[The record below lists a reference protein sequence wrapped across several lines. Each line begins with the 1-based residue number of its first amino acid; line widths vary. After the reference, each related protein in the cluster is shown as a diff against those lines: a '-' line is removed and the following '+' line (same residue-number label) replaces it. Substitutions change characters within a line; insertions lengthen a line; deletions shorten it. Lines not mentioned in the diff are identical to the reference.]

1 MLWHSESMDY
11 FLFGMQTWI
20 IWCSSYSFFSV
31 FPCVSFN
38 KDTFGGIN
46 QPNKY
51 RNSTLLPNG
60 MISCISQ
67 KIDLEI
73 QQRTYHK
80 LLFKLL
86 PRIFI
91 PVTICI
97 YTPFCLPGMPM
108 VIVSQTNVFCRFT
121 SVIKERFDMLEKPW
135 LEPSSDFIQLI
146 WSTRIHLF
154 SSHNNSPFLAIY
166 QTFDKLIFFRVSTF
180 LFKRLEDDRELH
192 IIVMILPWYTIIA
205 TMNRWLV
212 SNKGIYL

>member
-1 MLWHSESMDY
+1 MDY

-51 RNSTLLPNG
+51 RNRTLLPNG

-67 KIDLEI
+67 KIDLII
-73 QQRTYHK
+73 QQKHIINCCLSYYQEF
-80 LLFKLL
+80 LL
-86 PRIFI
+86 
-91 PVTICI
+91 TICI

-108 VIVSQTNVFCRFT
+108 VIVSQPNVFCRFT
-121 SVIKERFDMLEKPW
+121 TVIKERFDMLEKPW

-146 WSTRIHLF
+146 WSTRIYLF
-154 SSHNNSPFLAIY
+154 SSHNNSPLLAIY
-166 QTFDKLIFFRVSTF
+166 QTLDKLIFFGVSTF
-180 LFKRLEDDRELH
+180 LFKRL
-192 IIVMILPWYTIIA
+192 
-205 TMNRWLV
+205 
-212 SNKGIYL
+212 

>member
-1 MLWHSESMDY
+1 MR
-11 FLFGMQTWI
+11 TWI

-51 RNSTLLPNG
+51 RNRTLLPNG

-67 KIDLEI
+67 KIDLI
-73 QQRTYHK
+73 IRQRTYNK

-86 PRIFI
+86 PRIVI
-91 PVTICI
+91 IYIYIYI

-146 WSTRIHLF
+146 WSARIHLF

-166 QTFDKLIFFRVSTF
+166 QTLYELIFFRVSTF
-180 LFKRLEDDRELH
+180 FFKRLEHNREVH
-192 IIVMILPWYTIIA
+192 IIIMILLWYTILWID
-205 TMNRWLV
+205 
-212 SNKGIYL
+212 G

>member
-1 MLWHSESMDY
+1 MDY
-11 FLFGMQTWI
+11 FSFGMQTWI
-20 IWCSSYSFFSV
+20 IWCSSYNFFSV

-80 LLFKLL
+80 FLFKLL
-86 PRIFI
+86 PWILYVDI
-91 PVTICI
+91 DYAYI
-97 YTPFCLPGMPM
+97 YTPLSLPGMPM

-121 SVIKERFDMLEKPW
+121 TVIKERFDMLEKPW

-154 SSHNNSPFLAIY
+154 SSHNNSSFLAIY
-166 QTFDKLIFFRVSTF
+166 QTLDKLIFFGVSTF
-180 LFKRLEDDRELH
+180 LFKRL
-192 IIVMILPWYTIIA
+192 
-205 TMNRWLV
+205 
-212 SNKGIYL
+212 